1 MSIYIFH
8 CLHFGKADGFCKIT
22 NKLVCVFSFVFMC
35 PILET
40 FVLREV
46 LVDKLNF
53 FGSKRL
59 KLIDFTRS
67 QFVGECYEKD
77 GCCVRVRVA

>member
-1 MSIYIFH
+1 LFSKVGQIFQKLLMCVCVYIFH

-22 NKLVCVFSFVFMC
+22 SKLVCVFSFVFMC

-53 FGSKRL
+53 FGSR
-59 KLIDFTRS
+59 
-67 QFVGECYEKD
+67 G
-77 GCCVRVRVA
+77 

>member
-1 MSIYIFH
+1 
-8 CLHFGKADGFCKIT
+8 
-22 NKLVCVFSFVFMC
+22 MC